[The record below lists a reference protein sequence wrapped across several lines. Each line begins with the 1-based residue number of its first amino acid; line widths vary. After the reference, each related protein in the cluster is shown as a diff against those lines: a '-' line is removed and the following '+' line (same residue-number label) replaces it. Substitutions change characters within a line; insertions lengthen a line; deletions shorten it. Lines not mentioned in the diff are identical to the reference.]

1 MDNSTRRTLLIAAA
15 AAGSTAK
22 LLSGH
27 ETLSGPLANATVTFG
42 EWRTDPPLD
51 RFQPFTPPTNEHHI
65 LPNEVT
71 VKAGGA
77 VNYVISGFHLL
88 LVYDN
93 GTRPENID
101 TSKLIQGPPVPLIDD
116 PNHRIYRGLDP
127 RLPSSALDRV
137 EAVHFPNPGMY
148 LVICGVLP
156 HFLADH
162 MISWVRVLR

>member
-1 MDNSTRRTLLIAAA
+1 MDNSTRRKLLIAAA
-15 AAGSTAK
+15 ATGTTAK

-51 RFQPFTPPTNEHHI
+51 RFQPFTPPTNHHHI
-65 LPNEVT
+65 LPNEAT

-77 VNYVISGFHLL
+77 VNFIISGFHLL

-101 TSKLIQGPPVPLIDD
+101 TSKQIPGPPVPLIDD
-116 PNHRIYRGLDP
+116 PNRRIYRGLDP
-127 RLPSSALDRV
+127 RSQPLDRV
-137 EAVHFPNPGMY
+137 EAVHFPKAGMY

-156 HFLADH
+156 HFVTDH
-162 MISWVRVLR
+162 MFSWVRVLP